1 MQTQHE
7 LELENQKLKRDLK
20 LLEQSLQQAKLIKKA
35 YNDSVKLLK
44 EKDLQLEK
52 QLARTDAIFNSQS
65 SIVVVTNGKNLKNVN
80 KAFFED
86 FNFLD
91 FADFTSK
98 HKCICELFI
107 DKKNVPHLMP
117 IMQDGLSWVDYV
129 SKNKKQNHEAYMI
142 DKNGKEKIYK
152 VTTGQTLFE
161 GDEKEEVVVLTDI
174 SEIKKQSSLLHSQSR
189 LASMGEMISMIA
201 HQWRQ
206 PLASLNTILS
216 RMSLQVEMD
225 MINTASF
232 TKGFNSSNELI
243 QYMTKTIDDFSTF
256 FKSNDSNSDIEI
268 KELINK
274 PKRLMEISFKSHEI
288 DFIENYEIPNNTK
301 IVINGSQVD
310 QVLLNIYKNA
320 LDEFKQ
326 RQTQNPCI
334 QVTIKEVVKN
344 DSNWLKIEVLDN
356 AGGINEDIIDKIFE
370 PYFSTK
376 SKNGMGIG
384 LYMTKII
391 VENHLKGFI
400 KVKNKDG
407 GACFKIRLPLL
418 KSAF

>member
-1 MQTQHE
+1 MKTE
-7 LELENQKLKRDLK
+7 LEQENQKLKRDLK

-65 SIVVVTNGKNLKNVN
+65 SIVIVTNGKNLKDVN
-80 KAFFED
+80 KAFFE
-86 FNFLD
+86 NFPFTD
-91 FADFTSK
+91 FADFLSK

-107 DKKNVPHLMP
+107 DKKSVSHLMP
-117 IMQDGLSWVDYV
+117 IINDMSWVDYV
-129 SKNKKQNHEAYMI
+129 SQNKKQNHEAYMI

-161 GDEKEEVVVLTDI
+161 DEAKEEVVVFTDI
-174 SEIKKQSSLLHSQSR
+174 TELKKQSSLLHSQSR

-206 PLASLNTILS
+206 PLASLNTIIS

-232 TKGFNSSNELI
+232 MKGFNSSNELI

-256 FKSNDSNSDIEI
+256 FKSNDSNMDIEI

-274 PKRLMEISFKSHEI
+274 PKRLMDTSFKSHDVSFE
-288 DFIENYEIPNNTK
+288 ENYEISSNTK

-320 LDEFKQ
+320 LDEFK
-326 RQTQNPCI
+326 RRTIDNPTLRI
-334 QVTIKEVVKN
+334 NVDTVKKN
-344 DSNWLKIEVLDN
+344 GTDWLNIEITDN
-356 AGGINEDIIDKIFE
+356 AGGISDDIIDKIFE

-391 VENHLKGFI
+391 VENHLKGSI
-400 KVKNKDG
+400 KVENKQDG
-407 GACFKIRLPLL
+407 ASFEIRLPLIMA
-418 KSAF
+418 KS